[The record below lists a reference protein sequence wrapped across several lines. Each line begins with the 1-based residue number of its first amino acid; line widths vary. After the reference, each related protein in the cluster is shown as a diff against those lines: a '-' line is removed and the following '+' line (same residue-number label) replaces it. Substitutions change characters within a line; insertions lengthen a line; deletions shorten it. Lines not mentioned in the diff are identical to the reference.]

1 MYMYIKG
8 HIETEATLTWP
19 KVRSEKP
26 PEITMH
32 FDGHEGFTMKS
43 DAPKLTNT
51 QQQIMRVINDPRN
64 QAVTLSEI
72 MAASSADDKQRKT
85 FENAIGDLVKLGYV
99 VRLGQGRTTAYGRAS
114 GGVPQDAGIFKL

>member
-1 MYMYIKG
+1 
-8 HIETEATLTWP
+8 
-19 KVRSEKP
+19 
-26 PEITMH
+26 
-32 FDGHEGFTMKS
+32 
-43 DAPKLTNT
+43 
-51 QQQIMRVINDPRN
+51 MRVINDPRN